1 MDNDESVDSILNT
14 VVAIMEVHNQLIE
27 QHRHYIER
35 LFAELERSLA
45 EIAEIKKRIPDQL
58 KPPDALNSTDAEF
71 LAHITAR
78 LKAISSTIDKAISS
92 SLDKE
97 KL

>member
-1 MDNDESVDSILNT
+1 MDNDESVDSILNA
-14 VVAIMEVHNQLIE
+14 VVAIMEVQNQLIE

-35 LFAELERSLA
+35 LFAE
-45 EIAEIKKRIPDQL
+45 IAEIKKRIPDQL
-58 KPPDALNSTDAEF
+58 NPPDALSSTDAEF

-92 SLDKE
+92 TLDKE